1 MILQL
6 LQSPI
11 LRFFQSYPL
20 DETLLG
26 EKKIDWSFFLFERE
40 REYIANI
47 SKRQFEVLD
56 LGFVFRIEEHGN
68 ENDVILHMLFFNK
81 NGWLRFVVYMHV

>member
-6 LQSPI
+6 LQSPV
-11 LRFFQSYPL
+11 LSFFQSYPL

-26 EKKIDWSFFLFERE
+26 EKKIDLSFFLFERE
-40 REYIANI
+40 REHIANI
-47 SKRQFEVLD
+47 SKRQFQVLD

-68 ENDVILHMLFFNK
+68 RKM
-81 NGWLRFVVYMHV
+81 M

>member
-1 MILQL
+1 MILE
-6 LQSPI
+6 SPV
-11 LRFFQSYPL
+11 LSFFQSHPL
-20 DETLLG
+20 NETLLG
-26 EKKIDWSFFLFERE
+26 EKKIGLSFFLFERE

-56 LGFVFRIEEHGN
+56 LGFVYRIEEHGN

-81 NGWLRFVVYMHV
+81 NG